1 MEKFEYDICI
11 IGAGIIGASVAREL
25 SKYKLNIIV
34 LESNPSYAM
43 ETSEGNSGLI
53 HGGFDA
59 KTGKLNASLN
69 ILGKERYND
78 WFRELDFS
86 HKNINS
92 LVLAFN
98 DNEVEHLNILY
109 NRGIDNGLNS
119 KEMQIINQNKILEM
133 EPNIN
138 KDVKKALL
146 CNSSVVIDPVELT
159 GVLLKNAIRNGVKV
173 KFNSKVTHISKSED
187 RFEVS
192 FNEETVSAKRVIN
205 CAGHYA
211 DVISKMAGFDDFT
224 LNTRRGEYLV
234 LEKSV
239 NNNVNNVL
247 FMVPTIHGKGV
258 LVAPTLKGKILV
270 GPTAEENVSKEET
283 RVITPEKEQ
292 EIIKIGKQILPN
304 LDIKL
309 TSLRF
314 SGSRPIYL
322 KTDDFYIN
330 YASKDKNFI
339 NIAGIKSPGISCAPS
354 IADYVINLLKPL
366 LKMEINPNYQ
376 PNEKNIFYK

>member
-1 MEKFEYDICI
+1 M
-11 IGAGIIGASVAREL
+11 
-25 SKYKLNIIV
+25 
-34 LESNPSYAM
+34 
-43 ETSEGNSGLI
+43 
-53 HGGFDA
+53 
-59 KTGKLNASLN
+59 
-69 ILGKERYND
+69 
-78 WFRELDFS
+78 
-86 HKNINS
+86 
-92 LVLAFN
+92 
-98 DNEVEHLNILY
+98 NILY

-187 RFEVS
+187 RFKVS

-270 GPTAEENVSKEET
+270 GPTAEENVPKEET

-354 IADYVINLLKPL
+354 IADYVINLLKPF

>member
-11 IGAGIIGASVAREL
+11 IGVGIIGASLAREL

-173 KFNSKVTHISKSED
+173 KFNSKVTHISKNED

-270 GPTAEENVSKEET
+270 GPTAEENVPKEET

-354 IADYVINLLKPL
+354 IADYVINLLKPF

>member
-224 LNTRRGEYLV
+224 LSTRRGEYLV

-270 GPTAEENVSKEET
+270 GPTAEENVPKEET

-354 IADYVINLLKPL
+354 IADYVINLLKPF

>member
-187 RFEVS
+187 RFKVS

-270 GPTAEENVSKEET
+270 GPTAEENVPKEET

-354 IADYVINLLKPL
+354 IADYVINLLKPF

>member
-270 GPTAEENVSKEET
+270 GPTAEENVPKEET

-354 IADYVINLLKPL
+354 IADYVINLLKPF

>member
-187 RFEVS
+187 RFEVL

-270 GPTAEENVSKEET
+270 GPTAEENVPKEET

-322 KTDDFYIN
+322 KTDDFYID

-354 IADYVINLLKPL
+354 IADYVINLLKPF

-376 PNEKNIFYK
+376 PNERNIFYK

>member
-43 ETSEGNSGLI
+43 ETSEENSGLI

-187 RFEVS
+187 RFEVL

-270 GPTAEENVSKEET
+270 GPTAEENVPKEET

-322 KTDDFYIN
+322 KTDDFYID

-354 IADYVINLLKPL
+354 IADYVINLLKPF